1 MDIIRRI
8 DKMFWNTWTTLDFL
22 WTQCSLQNHQSFSL
36 QRKLSQP
43 FGTVC
48 LSSSY
53 TFHQEAAS
61 PNNNSQLPGKL
72 LPSSR
77 QDLWNPISQNKIS
90 FSFKIIF
97 PTSCHRNYL
106 NIQTSHSFLN
116 VLIWFILFFFI
127 PLKLH
132 LRKFLPFGQV
142 LSSVWSVCQ
151 QSFGPI
157 MTLPLPHLKPQSLLE
172 SDVCFSH
179 GKEVFLF
186 FFFLLILAN
195 SFSIHG
201 GEQGSGCIFFFFF

>member
-1 MDIIRRI
+1 MNDIR
-8 DKMFWNTWTTLDFL
+8 FPVNTM
-22 WTQCSLQNHQSFSL
+22 QPPKSSEFSL
-36 QRKLSQP
+36 QRKWSLP

-61 PNNNSQLPGKL
+61 PNNNSQLAGKL
-72 LPSSR
+72 LPCSR
-77 QDLWNPISQNKIS
+77 QDLWNPISRNKIS

-106 NIQTSHSFLN
+106 NIQTSHSFWN
-116 VLIWFILFFFI
+116 VLIWFILFFFY
-127 PLKLH
+127 PPKTAFE
-132 LRKFLPFGQV
+132 KFFGQV

-179 GKEVFLF
+179 GKEVFF
-186 FFFLLILAN
+186 F
-195 SFSIHG
+195 
-201 GEQGSGCIFFFFF
+201 C